1 MKCRCLQ
8 CGYTWSSEA
17 GSLSKKTH
25 KASCPNCNGRVK
37 TNSQFVDK
45 LLTIN
50 DKIKPL
56 EEYNGANKK
65 ILCQCLTCNNTWEVK
80 PNDLLSGYGCP
91 ICNESHGE
99 RNIRMYLKMH
109 NIDFESQMKF
119 DDLYGIGGRRLSYD
133 FYLPTYNILIEY
145 QGQQHERPVNIFG
158 GEEQF
163 EIQKEHDKRKREY
176 AEQNNINLVE
186 IWYYDENNISNIL
199 DNKLLIK

>member
-1 MKCRCLQ
+1 MKF
-8 CGYTWSSEA
+8 E
-17 GSLSKKTH
+17 
-25 KASCPNCNGRVK
+25 
-37 TNSQFVDK
+37 
-45 LLTIN
+45 
-50 DKIKPL
+50 PL